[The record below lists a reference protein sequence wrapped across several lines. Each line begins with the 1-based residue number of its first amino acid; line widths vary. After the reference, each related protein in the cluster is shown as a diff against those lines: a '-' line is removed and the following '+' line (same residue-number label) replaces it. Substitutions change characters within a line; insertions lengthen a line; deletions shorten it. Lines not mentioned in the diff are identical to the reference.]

1 MERVN
6 LKNIFIEREN
16 KLLRIIV
23 KKDDILEEC
32 FFEEEAEG
40 TIPDEIYVGVIKSLV
55 PAIKCAFVDIGFS
68 KNAFLYLDTKFKN
81 TKLKKGSMLLVQIL
95 KVATGSK
102 GAKVTSAI
110 SIPGRYSVIQTLNNE
125 ISFSRKI
132 TNEAFKNELL
142 RIIDRPENAGV
153 MIRTNAQ
160 NVSVDLV
167 NKEITGLYEIYKKI
181 INDARYNTSPGRV
194 LSDGG
199 VLGKVLR
206 DKIDVLT
213 SKIIVNNIED
223 YNYIQDYLKNIL
235 DVKIELILYSEPR
248 NLFSFY
254 GIEQEIL
261 KLRNSKVYLNCGGFI
276 VIDKTEAMFV
286 IDVNSGKNVEN
297 SSIDKTAFS
306 TNLEAASVICRH
318 IKLRNLSGI
327 IVIDFIDM
335 QDEIKKKKIIDVL
348 EEGLQGDKSK
358 SVVYYFT
365 QLNLVQIT
373 RRRSGRSIDEY
384 IDEDCDKCQ
393 GRGRYVKFSYITHL
407 IRNEVLKL
415 QSERKVDKIFIKL
428 NPHYRKNVEDNIDLF
443 IKNIEAQNKEVYV
456 EYSSVEGYFKVD
468 DIIFKSQKNDISQ
481 LKLQK

>member
-1 MERVN
+1 MN
-6 LKNIFIEREN
+6 LNNIFIEREN

-23 KKDDILEEC
+23 KKNDVLEEC
-32 FFEEEAEG
+32 YFEEEAEG
-40 TIPDEIYVGVIKSLV
+40 PIPDEIYVGIIKSLV

-110 SIPGRYSVIQTLNNE
+110 SIPGRYSVIQTLNDE
-125 ISFSRKI
+125 INFSRKI

-142 RIIDRPENAGV
+142 RIIDRPLGVGV
-153 MIRTNAQ
+153 MIRTNAE
-160 NVSVDLV
+160 NVSADLV
-167 NKEITGLYEIYKKI
+167 NKEIIALYEVYKKI
-181 INDARYNTSPGRV
+181 TNDAKYNTSPGRV

-199 VLGKVLR
+199 VLGKVIR

-235 DVKIELILYSEPR
+235 DVKVELILYKEAR

-261 KLRNSKVYLNCGGFI
+261 KLRNSRVYLNCGGFI

-286 IDVNSGKNVEN
+286 IDVNSGKNVVN

-335 QDEIKKKKIIDVL
+335 QDEIKKKKIIDIL

-384 IDEDCDKCQ
+384 MDEDCASCQ
-393 GRGRYVKFSYITHL
+393 GSGRYIKFSYITHL

-415 QSERKVDKIFIKL
+415 QSERKVEEIFLKI
-428 NPHYRKNVEDNIDLF
+428 NSHYRKNIEENVNDF
-443 IKNIEAQNKEVYV
+443 IKNIEAENKEVYV
-456 EYSSVEGYFKVD
+456 EYSSSEGYFKVD
-468 DIIFKSQKNDISQ
+468 SVIFKSQKSNISQ